1 MDIVSV
7 NLSRADAALLLRLVE
22 GEIGCCMCSEA
33 TSSRCD
39 ECEAL
44 GAIRSDLRLLL
55 VRRRAH
61 LTRATGSL
69 SLRRAA
75 ESDGWSELS
84 RVDPFPH
91 C

>member
-1 MDIVSV
+1 MDVVSV

-22 GEIGCCMCSEA
+22 GEIGGCSCSDA
-33 TSSRCD
+33 ASARCD

-55 VRRRAH
+55 IRRRARA
-61 LTRATGSL
+61 TRALVAPS
-69 SLRRAA
+69 SRQAA
-75 ESDGWSELS
+75 ESAGWGGLA
-84 RVDPFPH
+84 RVDPFPQ